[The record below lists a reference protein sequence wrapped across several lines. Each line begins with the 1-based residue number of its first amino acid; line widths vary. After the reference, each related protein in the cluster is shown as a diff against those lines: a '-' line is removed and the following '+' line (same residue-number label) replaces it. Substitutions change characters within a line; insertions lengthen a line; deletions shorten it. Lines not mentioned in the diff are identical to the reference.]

1 MGLTYMIPSM
11 PNFYDFRSL
20 ANDIVASDT
29 STSVSVSAGMHMQAK
44 GTPSFI
50 NIRRDTWVSGH
61 LADLHT
67 E

>member
-29 STSVSVSAGMHMQAK
+29 STSVSVSAGMHMQVK

-50 NIRRDTWVSGH
+50 NIRRDT
-61 LADLHT
+61 
-67 E
+67 

>member
-11 PNFYDFRSL
+11 PNFYDFHSL

-29 STSVSVSAGMHMQAK
+29 SISVSVSAGTPMYEE

-50 NIRRDTWVSGH
+50 NIRRDT
-61 LADLHT
+61 
-67 E
+67 